1 MSQPARLD
9 VPGVSIKGTFSK
21 IPDLQDFW
29 SDNTQMH
36 PITVVTGILLGSAL
50 SITVSLSAVMLIY
63 LILGDEY
70 PRLAHEFS
78 ALIES
83 TLIFLALTIISGLSF
98 YSLLKRLA
106 GRWWL
111 QAAQWTAL
119 AGATYYYWP

>member
-1 MSQPARLD
+1 MQ
-9 VPGVSIKGTFSK
+9 
-21 IPDLQDFW
+21 
-29 SDNTQMH
+29 

-83 TLIFLALTIISGLSF
+83 TLIFLSLTIISGLSF
-98 YSLLKRLA
+98 YSLLKRLG